1 MFDSQHFLKEMGQRM
16 YLQRKQLGLTQEQV
30 AELADISPQLLSN
43 AENGIQVIGSDKLF
57 RISQA
62 LEVSADYLLSGNYS
76 NKDIQI
82 LQNKLQDTTNQK
94 RLAIDKIADIII
106 NLED

>member
-106 NLED
+106 DLED

>member
-1 MFDSQHFLKEMGQRM
+1 MFDVEHFLKEMGHRM
-16 YLQRKQLGLTQEQV
+16 YLQRKQLGLTQERV

-43 AENGIQVIGSDKLF
+43 AENGIQVIGSDKLY

-76 NKDIQI
+76 EKDAQI
-82 LQNKLQDTTNQK
+82 LQDKLQNANDQK
-94 RLAIDKIADIII
+94 RKAIDKIADIII
-106 NLED
+106 DLDT

>member
-1 MFDSQHFLKEMGQRM
+1 M
-16 YLQRKQLGLTQEQV
+16 YLQRKQLGLTQERV

-43 AENGIQVIGSDKLF
+43 AENGIQVIGSDKLY

-76 NKDIQI
+76 EKDAQI
-82 LQNKLQDTTNQK
+82 LQDKLQNANDQK
-94 RLAIDKIADIII
+94 RKAIDKIADIII
-106 NLED
+106 DLDT